1 MEVNNERNEI
11 QTPITDK
18 WWWFFKIYITQ
29 FWREKKHISWSWD
42 LVFTFIIMKPGFKKK
57 NRSHVNTPPRIRIP
71 ESPSNW
77 CMLLTWDLV
86 FFWNLVSCYETRFHN
101 ARVFFCSHRFIMVNS
116 PLSCLFTN
124 CHFALGRISLCTLCG
139 PQSPFALFIG
149 HALIILLL
157 IQNNNI
163 IILWLGDN

>member
-1 MEVNNERNEI
+1 MVFQNLHYTI
-11 QTPITDK
+11 LT
-18 WWWFFKIYITQ
+18 
-29 FWREKKHISWSWD
+29 EKKTH
-42 LVFTFIIMKPGFKKK
+42 LMIMRSGFHFHHHETWFQKK

-149 HALIILLL
+149 HELIILLL